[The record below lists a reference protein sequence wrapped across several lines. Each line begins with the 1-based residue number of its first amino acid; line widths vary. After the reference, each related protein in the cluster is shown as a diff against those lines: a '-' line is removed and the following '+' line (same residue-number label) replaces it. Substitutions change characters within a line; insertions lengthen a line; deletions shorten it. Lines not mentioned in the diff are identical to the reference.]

1 MKVTTLPL
9 LKNSVTRVTRVTTM
23 FKQLKSLEFFNVTRY
38 TPYPYTLC
46 NAALACNVKTPPT
59 PLMAGFRFEF
69 ELFAPVARWTRLLNQ
84 GRGNGQRCTG

>member
-9 LKNSVTRVTRVTTM
+9 LKNSVTRVTRVTTT

-38 TPYPYTLC
+38 TPYPYTMC

-59 PLMAGFRFEF
+59 PLLAGFRF
-69 ELFAPVARWTRLLNQ
+69 ELFAPVARWTRLLSQ
-84 GRGNGQRCTG
+84 GRGSGQRCTG